1 MYSMSIAHWA
11 GDPDEL
17 APTRQSLLERL
28 RDLDDA
34 AAWQEFFDTYWKLI
48 YASAIRF
55 GLSDDEAEE
64 VVQETVIGV
73 ARKMDT
79 FRYQPQTCSFKG
91 WLMHVTRRRIV
102 DRLRKRHSQRGPH
115 IPLPA
120 DTDTTAVDGPLQ
132 VRDAAAEQ
140 AFEGLW
146 DEEWQKNL
154 IDAAMERVKRK
165 VPAKQYQIFYLHSVK
180 NMAGRDISKLLG
192 VSTAKVYVVRHR
204 LGRLVKREV
213 QILAARETVGPSHPS
228 EPPER
233 ITSRALFHRK
243 FND

>member
-1 MYSMSIAHWA
+1 MYSMTTRHWA
-11 GDPDEL
+11 GHADEL

-55 GLSDDEAEE
+55 GLSDNEAED

-79 FRYQPQTCSFKG
+79 FQYQPQTCSFKG
-91 WLMHVTRRRIV
+91 WLMHVTRRRII
-102 DRLRKRHSQRGPH
+102 DRFRKRQPNRHL
-115 IPLPA
+115 PLPS
-120 DTDTTAVDGPLQ
+120 DTDTTGGEGPLQ
-132 VRDAAAEQ
+132 IRDDAAEQ

-146 DEEWQKNL
+146 NEEWQKNL
-154 IDAAMERVKRK
+154 IDTAMERVKSK
-165 VPAKQYQIFYLHSVK
+165 VPPKQYQIFYLHSVK
-180 NMAGRDISKLLG
+180 NMPGRDISKLLG

-204 LGRLVKREV
+204 IGRLVKREV
-213 QILAARETVGPSHPS
+213 EILAAREYGSPTWGREKGRPDGLIPGKVQ
-228 EPPER
+228 
-233 ITSRALFHRK
+233 
-243 FND
+243 